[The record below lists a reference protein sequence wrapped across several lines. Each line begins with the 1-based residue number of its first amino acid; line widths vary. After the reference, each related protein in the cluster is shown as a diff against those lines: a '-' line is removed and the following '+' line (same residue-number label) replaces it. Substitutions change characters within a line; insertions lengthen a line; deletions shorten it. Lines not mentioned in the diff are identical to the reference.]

1 MYRVGELSERVT
13 FRRYQQSQDEYG
25 ALVETTQ
32 DYATVW
38 AHVRPSSG
46 NEVEFADSVEARRM
60 YLIVVRYRSD
70 VAHDDVILWRG
81 EPMNIRVIKDRG
93 PRSEFLEIEA
103 EAGVTI

>member
-13 FRRYQQSQDEYG
+13 FRRQQQSQDEYG
-25 ALVETTQ
+25 SLVETKQ

-38 AHVRPSSG
+38 AHVRPMSG
-46 NEVEFADSVEARRM
+46 RETEFADRVEDRRV

-70 VAHDDVILWRG
+70 VSHDDVAIWRA
-81 EPMNIRVIKDRG
+81 EPMNIRLIKDRG

-103 EAGVTI
+103 EAGVTL